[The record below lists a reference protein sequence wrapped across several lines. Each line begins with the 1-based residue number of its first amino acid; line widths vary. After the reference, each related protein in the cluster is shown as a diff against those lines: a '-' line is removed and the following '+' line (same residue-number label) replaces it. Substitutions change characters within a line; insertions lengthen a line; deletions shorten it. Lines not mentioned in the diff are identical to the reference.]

1 MIRVIDLANKVQ
13 AYLHAKDFDDFKIF
27 IRLNFSIDVFVFSET
42 TISEQEIKI
51 DFLRSLED
59 DKDNLYKKVYYD
71 IEDLDENNNP
81 RKIEYGVENDN
92 FYRVGKDFLN
102 LSFKIIPAH
111 EKNDPFYANI
121 ISGGEEIVIGP
132 RYRFDSLLNSG
143 DKERVS
149 LTRDIPIVTFYSYKG
164 GMGRTTTMVSYAM
177 DLAIHQNKRVV
188 VVDCDLEAPGY
199 LNFFDLSANK
209 DLRQG
214 RRNGLVEFMSDLKML
229 DDEGKE
235 KLELSDY
242 IVNVGDSAKINEPAL
257 HNIWLIPA
265 GNLNMNYAGGGEEIN
280 LRDYLEGLSKINLSN
295 VNEIVDNFKILIDKI
310 KKSINPD
317 IILLDSRTGFNDIF
331 GTAAFYLSSCVVG
344 FFGFSRQTQPGLIN
358 LVNNYYSP
366 ENSFNMILVF
376 SILPTDK
383 DSQILEDDLYSAV
396 NDMIERKGITEKA
409 KPMPFSLHRNHCL
422 EQIGIGEKPNDEAF
436 VKLVKERKFEDFNKI
451 FKAISDICWA
461 ESEEEQDIEEQD
473 TTDVEYDEEIKSKQT
488 ETFTEDT
495 PSLILRNVILRH
507 LKSVFSN
514 IKMFAEDTKIEESQ
528 FFYRKCMQDFFKP
541 DKFIIQGYKGTGKTY
556 LYRALGNY
564 EISKNIQQWAR
575 GGNSNE
581 EEFNETTFIQ
591 ILPET
596 SGNGDN
602 PFEEIEYT
610 KIKEPEYYFKCF
622 WQIYTWNSI
631 LSNDIFKAVRE
642 ESKLSSYIKR
652 IISGAEAVVRFEEL
666 INKGIKVLVTIE
678 EDLDKAN
685 SLLYK
690 NNKKI
695 FLLYDRLDNCINP
708 LRWNK
713 AVSPLIEYWRSHHRK
728 YSNIF
733 PKIFIRT
740 DLFRQIEGNNTERLK
755 ENSINIEWTIGEV
768 FGYFF
773 KLIFSDKDAS
783 NAYWAIVKKIK
794 KNESYIRNCSKSLV
808 DFPHQFKSLTRAEM
822 APLVEIFFGRQVN
835 PGNSKLGHPW
845 EYFEKELSNAD
856 NNSISLRPFINTL
869 DGNAVD
875 KALGRT
881 ERYVKEIISPSIYA
895 SKDVRE
901 KATESYFDDLAKDP
915 FSKDLLKLRDFIRS
929 DKGNNFKYKSLTEA
943 QYANLLK
950 EVFASINGSEVVK
963 TEKDLDN
970 MISANGIIAR
980 KPTSHGIYYVFA
992 PIYFYSWGLQ
1002 NGDLEKEN
1010 KQGYKKEETNLKRN
1024 PEEGIEYHGHI
1035 EKRTLYGNHSFYI
1048 AVPDASEKLNV
1059 TSFKIENKPLNINE
1073 GDNVIFTVFSEPN
1086 YAKKG
1091 ELFWK
1096 VRNISID
1103 E

>member
-358 LVNNYYSP
+358 LINNYYSE
-366 ENSFNMILVF
+366 ENSFKLILVF

-383 DSQILEDDLYSAV
+383 ESQILEDDLYHEV
-396 NDMIERKGITEKA
+396 NDMIERKGTVEKA

-422 EQIGIGEKPNDEAF
+422 EQIGIGEKTSDEAF
-436 VKLVKERKFEDFNKI
+436 VKLVKEREFEDFNKI
-451 FKAISDICWA
+451 FKAISDICGV
-461 ESEEEQDIEEQD
+461 ESEKEQDIEEHD
-473 TTDVEYDEEIKSKQT
+473 TTDVEHDDGIKSKQT

-514 IKMFAEDTKIEESQ
+514 IKMFAEETNIEESQ

-556 LYRALGNY
+556 LYRALGDRD
-564 EISKNIQQWAR
+564 ISMNIQKWAD
-575 GGNSNE
+575 E
-581 EEFNETTFIQ
+581 EEFSETTFIQ
-591 ILPET
+591 ILPENAN
-596 SGNGDN
+596 SNGAF
-602 PFEEIEYT
+602 PFESIYYNSIE
-610 KIKEPEYYFKCF
+610 EPEYYFNCF

-631 LSNDIFKAVRE
+631 LCKEYFVDVKKESRLSNYVKPIVGIEA
-642 ESKLSSYIKR
+642 LS
-652 IISGAEAVVRFEEL
+652 RFNEL
-666 INKGIKVLVTIE
+666 INKGIETLVAIE
-678 EDLDKAN
+678 EDL
-685 SLLYK
+685 YK
-690 NNKKI
+690 VDRMLKRDNKKI
-695 FLLYDRLDNCINP
+695 FVLYDRLDNLINP

-713 AVSPLIEYWRSHHRK
+713 AVSPLIEYWRNYYKK
-728 YSNIF
+728 YSNIS

-740 DLFRQIEGNNTERLK
+740 DLFKQIEGNNTERLK

-773 KLIFSDKDAS
+773 KLIFSNKKAS
-783 NAYWAIVKKIK
+783 EAYWAIARKIGIS
-794 KNESYIRNCSKSLV
+794 EQYIYSCQKIFSEN
-808 DFPHQFKSLTRAEM
+808 PINQFKQCARAELV
-822 APLVEIFFGRQVN
+822 PLVEIFFGRQVSL
-835 PGNSKLGHPW
+835 GASRLGHPW
-845 EYFEKELSNAD
+845 EYFEKDLSNAD
-856 NNSISLRPFINTL
+856 NNSICLRPFINRL
-869 DGNAVD
+869 DENAVD

-881 ERYVKEIISPSIYA
+881 ERHVTEIISPSIYA
-895 SKDVRE
+895 SKEVRD
-901 KATESYFDDLAKDP
+901 KATDSYFDDLVRDP
-915 FSKDLLKLRDFIRS
+915 FCKDLGKLRDFIRS
-929 DKGNNFKYKSLTEA
+929 TKGENYRYKSLKEED
-943 QYANLLK
+943 YDNLLK
-950 EVFASINGSEVVK
+950 EVYAMIPESEVVK
-963 TEKDLDN
+963 SERDLSDL
-970 MISANGIIAR
+970 ISAMGIMAR
-980 KPTSHGIYYVFA
+980 KPTSHGTYYIFA
-992 PIYFYSWGLQ
+992 PIYFYSWGLRD
-1002 NGDLEKEN
+1002 GDLEKEN
-1010 KQGYKKEETNLKRN
+1010 KHGYKKEEINLKKK
-1024 PEEGIEYHGHI
+1024 PEEGVEYHGHI
-1035 EKRTLYGNHSFYI
+1035 EKRTLYGNRSFYV

-1059 TSFKIENKPLNINE
+1059 TSFKIGNKPLDINE
-1073 GDNVIFTVFSEPN
+1073 DDNVIFTVFSEPN

>member
-13 AYLHAKDFDDFKIF
+13 AYLHAKGFDDFKVF
-27 IRLNFSIDVFVFSET
+27 IRLNFSIDVFVFSDV
-42 TISEQEIKI
+42 TISEQEIKD
-51 DFLRSLED
+51 DFIRSLKD
-59 DKDNLYKKVYYD
+59 DKDNLYKKEYYD
-71 IEDLDENNNP
+71 TEDLDENNNP
-81 RKIEYGVENDN
+81 RKIEYRVENDS
-92 FYRVGKDFLN
+92 FYHAGKDFLN
-102 LSFKIIPAH
+102 LSFKIIPSD
-111 EKNDPFYANI
+111 EKDDPFYASI
-121 ISGGEEIVIGP
+121 INNEEEIVIGP

-143 DKERVS
+143 DKEMVS
-149 LTRDIPIVTFYSYKG
+149 LSKDIPIVTFYSYKG

-177 DLAIHQNKRVV
+177 DLAIHLNKRVV

-214 RRNGLVEFMSDLKML
+214 RKNGLVEFMSDLKVL
-229 DDEGKE
+229 NNEGKE

-242 IVNVGDSAKINEPAL
+242 IVNVGDSANINEPAL
-257 HNIWLIPA
+257 NNIWLIPA
-265 GNLNMNYAGGGEEIN
+265 GNLNMNYAGEGEEIN

-295 VNEIVDNFKILIDKI
+295 VNEVVDNFKILIDKI

-358 LVNNYYSP
+358 LVNNYYSQ
-366 ENSFNMILVF
+366 ENSFKMILVF
-376 SILPTDK
+376 SILPTNE
-383 DSQILEDDLYSAV
+383 DSQILEDDLYREV
-396 NDMIERKGITEKA
+396 NKMIDRKATEEKA

-422 EQIGIGEKPNDEAF
+422 EQIGIGEKPNDVAF
-436 VKLVKERKFEDFNKI
+436 VKLVRDKKFNDYISI
-451 FKAISDICWA
+451 FDAISDICW
-461 ESEEEQDIEEQD
+461 EKPKEEEQELTNVERNEE
-473 TTDVEYDEEIKSKQT
+473 VEIKQT
-488 ETFTEDT
+488 EALNINYTEDT
-495 PSLILRNVILRH
+495 SPLILRNVILRH

-564 EISKNIQQWAR
+564 EISKNIQEWAR
-575 GGNSNE
+575 KGGGSNE

-631 LSNDIFKAVRE
+631 LSNDIFKTIRE
-642 ESKLSSYIKR
+642 ESKLSSYIKQ
-652 IISGAEAVVRFEEL
+652 ISSGAEAVVRFEEL
-666 INKGIKVLVTIE
+666 INNGIKVLVTIE

-685 SLLYK
+685 SLLCK

-783 NAYWAIVKKIK
+783 NAYWAIAKKIK
-794 KNESYIRNCSKSLV
+794 KNESYIRNCSNSLV
-808 DFPHQFKSLTRAEM
+808 VFPHQFKSLTRAEM

-875 KALGRT
+875 KALGCT
-881 ERYVKEIISPSIYA
+881 ERYVKEIISPNIYA

-929 DKGNNFKYKSLTEA
+929 DKGNKFKYKSLTEA

-950 EVFASINGSEVVK
+950 EVFASINDSEVIK

-1010 KQGYKKEETNLKRN
+1010 KPMYKNEVKKTVKEPLK
-1024 PEEGIEYHGHI
+1024 PGVIYHGCVERSKKKPNRYVAVLDDRDKYSVERCEI
-1035 EKRTLYGNHSFYI
+1035 E
-1048 AVPDASEKLNV
+1048 D
-1059 TSFKIENKPLNINE
+1059 KPLNINV
-1073 GDNVIFTVFSEPN
+1073 GDRVIFTVFSEPH
-1086 YAKKG
+1086 YYTGKP
-1091 ELFWK
+1091 FWK
-1096 VRNISID
+1096 VESISL
-1103 E
+1103 EK